1 MNKKFGIA
9 LVLFSAVVSVS
20 AAYFFTKHFS
30 GNQTVVRLE
39 STGNTNSVPVAYHNQ
54 TVSGVS
60 FVEASKK
67 TTPSVVFIKTESE
80 VVRRSSFWFFDPF
93 GSIGKVASTGSGV
106 IISEDG
112 YIVTN
117 QHVIKNAQKIEV
129 VLNNG
134 KKNYEATVVGE
145 AASSDLALLKIEAT
159 GLTPVEI
166 ENSDN
171 VDIGEWVLA
180 VGNPFNL
187 TSTVTA
193 GIVSAKG
200 RNINIVQNQF
210 PIESFIQTDA
220 AINPGNS
227 GGALVDLEGKL
238 VGINTAIASKTGSYV
253 GYGFAIPS
261 NIVVKIVDDLKEFG
275 QIQRGF
281 DGLEIVDIN
290 DEILDL
296 IDGQQN
302 GVYVSRVSNTNKSI
316 GNQIQMG
323 DVVIGLNG
331 KSIDNKAMYDEMLAY
346 HRPGDEMQYTVLRD
360 GKTIQADIKL
370 VNKNG
375 EYGFLKQELFYS
387 EKLDA
392 EFELVSKF
400 ELEHFGINQGIRV
413 VKVGNGLIRKMNL
426 PEGYIITSVNRVPA
440 DNMDEFMSELESAR
454 GNIRLSGVSPQGG
467 KDTRSFYLY

>member
-1 MNKKFGIA
+1 
-9 LVLFSAVVSVS
+9 
-20 AAYFFTKHFS
+20 
-30 GNQTVVRLE
+30 
-39 STGNTNSVPVAYHNQ
+39 
-54 TVSGVS
+54 
-60 FVEASKK
+60 
-67 TTPSVVFIKTESE
+67 
-80 VVRRSSFWFFDPF
+80 
-93 GSIGKVASTGSGV
+93 V